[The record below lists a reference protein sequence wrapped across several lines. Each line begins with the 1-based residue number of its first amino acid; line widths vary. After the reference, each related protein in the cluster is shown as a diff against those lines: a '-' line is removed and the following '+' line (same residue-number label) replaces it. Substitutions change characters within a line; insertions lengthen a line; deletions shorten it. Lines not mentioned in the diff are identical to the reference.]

1 MTIAKA
7 IFHLFKDALSE
18 FIKDRASIYAAGLA
32 YYTVFSLAPL
42 LVFITSVAG
51 FFIGR
56 STASKQIGIQL
67 QILIGPDLA
76 GFVGEAVAT
85 LSDRTTSATATVVSI
100 VILIFS
106 ASGIFRQ
113 LKTAL
118 NLIWAI
124 PAGGR
129 PKGWRQWLILA
140 RYRAVP
146 FLMVFFFGLLL
157 TLAVMID
164 TIIAGVSARF
174 EILFPEIGALLPS
187 LSRLLVPSLTFITF
201 VLTLKFLPDARS
213 RWRDVA
219 VGAAV
224 TTGLFLIGRLLLGVF
239 LSFSDTGSIYGAAG
253 SVVILLFWIYNSAQI
268 LLYGAEFTEIYARRY
283 GVAIQPGGIVVSEE

>member
-1 MTIAKA
+1 MAIAKA

-18 FIKDRASIYAAGLA
+18 FFRDRASIYAAGLA

-42 LVFITSVAG
+42 LVFITSLAG
-51 FFIGR
+51 LFIGR
-56 STASKQIGIQL
+56 SAASKQIGIQL
-67 QILIGPDLA
+67 QILIGSDLA

-85 LSDRTTSATATVVSI
+85 LSDRNTSATATVVSI
-100 VILIFS
+100 VVLIFS

-124 PAGGR
+124 PAEGR

-157 TLAVMID
+157 ILAVMID

-201 VLTLKFLPDARS
+201 VLIFKFLPDARS

-224 TTGLFLIGRLLLGVF
+224 TTGLFLIGRLLLSLF

-283 GVAIQPGGIVVSEE
+283 GVAIQPGGITVSEE

>member
-18 FIKDRASIYAAGLA
+18 FFKDRASIYAAGLA

-42 LVFITSVAG
+42 LVFITSLAG

-85 LSDRTTSATATVVSI
+85 LSDRNTSATATVVSI
-100 VILIFS
+100 VVLIFS

-124 PAGGR
+124 PARGR

-140 RYRAVP
+140 RYRTVP

-157 TLAVMID
+157 TLAVMIE

-201 VLTLKFLPDARS
+201 VLTFKFLPDARS

-224 TTGLFLIGRLLLGVF
+224 TTGLFLIGRLLLSLF

-268 LLYGAEFTEIYARRY
+268 LLFGAEFTEIYARRY
-283 GVAIQPGGIVVSEE
+283 GVAIQPGGIVVGEE